1 MENVSKQEDFDTIG
15 YPSFERLIGVALAI
29 DWNRSPSIIKEELLN
44 QLLCFAYELNLDL
57 SKLECYPQIRSR
69 YEKLKD
75 QLRYKKLKLQ
85 LRREITGHYAA
96 ISFSDVDDED
106 MSWDAVG
113 HWALY

>member
-1 MENVSKQEDFDTIG
+1 MENVSRQEDFDLNG
-15 YPSFERLIGVALAI
+15 YPEFKRLIEIALAI
-29 DWNRSPSIIKEELLN
+29 DWSRPPSIIKEELLN
-44 QLLCFAYELNLDL
+44 QLLCLACELNLDL

-75 QLRYKKLKLQ
+75 QLLYKKRKLQ